1 MGLLLFGSQIAVT
14 QSQVDLEAIR
24 KEIETLKKSQA
35 NLQREL
41 DSIKKAMRG
50 GGRRRAPTPFK
61 PVVLSVANEP
71 YKGNKSAKLTLM
83 DFSDYQ

>member
-1 MGLLLFGSQIAVT
+1 MGLLLFGSHVAVT
-14 QSQVDLEAIR
+14 QPQDELEAIK
-24 KEIETLKKSQA
+24 KEIETLKKNQA

-50 GGRRRAPTPFK
+50 RRRAPKPFK
-61 PVVLSVANEP
+61 PVILSVANEP
-71 YKGNKSAKLTLM
+71 YKGDLKAMLTLM

>member
-14 QSQVDLEAIR
+14 QSQEDLEAIK
-24 KEIETLKKSQA
+24 KEIETLKKNQA

-50 GGRRRAPTPFK
+50 RRRAPQPFK

-71 YKGNKSAKLTLM
+71 YKGDLKAKLTLM